1 MQQITPDQLQDTRDR
16 LAAYLRESATVT
28 QQQAEGLNA
37 LADYVSS
44 LDDNDGAIRR
54 LTEIRLD
61 GNHDV
66 AALAVLGSD
75 APGALVGWDPESD
88 TQLGQVLLA
97 FVNQIDLELG
107 QPGQA
112 S

>member
-1 MQQITPDQLQDTRDR
+1 M
-16 LAAYLRESATVT
+16 AERERERATVK

-44 LDDNDGAIRR
+44 LDDNDDAIRR
-54 LTEIRLD
+54 LTVIRLD

-66 AALAVLGSD
+66 AFLAVRG
-75 APGALVGWDPESD
+75 GALCGWDPESD

-97 FVNQIDLELG
+97 FVHQIDTNLELG
-107 QPGQA
+107 PPGQV

>member
-1 MQQITPDQLQDTRDR
+1 MQQITPDQLQGTRDR
-16 LAAYLRESATVT
+16 LAEWLRARAR

-44 LDDNDGAIRR
+44 LDDYDGPIGR
-54 LTEIRLD
+54 LTAIRLD

-66 AALAVLGSD
+66 AFLAVRGID
-75 APGALVGWDPESD
+75 ALGALDGWDPESD

-97 FVNQIDLELG
+97 FVHQIDTNLELG
-107 QPGQA
+107 PPGQV